1 LGINVKNCF
10 DALFQKKESKKMQDE
25 LKAAQKVVN
34 IIIDFFV
41 NYSFQVVGAIVILVV
56 AVLVARTVASFLAK
70 LFERKKFD
78 ITLSKFTIS
87 AAKVVIFGFAII
99 IALGKFGITIA
110 PFVAAL
116 AGMAFGASFAI
127 QGPMAN
133 YGAGLVI
140 ILTRPFVVGNTI
152 TISGVN
158 GIVEEINLGATILT
172 DEDGVKIT
180 IPNKHIVGEILH
192 NSEERRIVEEV
203 VGISYDSD
211 PEKAIGII
219 KEALGEFKEIST
231 EPPPRVGI
239 QQFGDSS
246 INIGLRYWIPT
257 REYFGTLYQV
267 NLAVYKQL
275 KARDIEIPYPQR
287 DIHIISRSQDA
298 PFAASQI

>member
-1 LGINVKNCF
+1 
-10 DALFQKKESKKMQDE
+10 MQDE
-25 LKAAQKVVN
+25 IKAAQKMVN

-41 NYSFQVVGAIVILVV
+41 NYSFQVVGAILIFVV
-56 AVLVARTVASFLAK
+56 GILVARAVASFLMK
-70 LFERKKFD
+70 FFERKEFD
-78 ITLSKFTIS
+78 VTLSKFAS
-87 AAKVVIFGFAII
+87 AAAKVTILGFAII

-110 PFVAAL
+110 PFIAAL
-116 AGMAFGASFAI
+116 AAMAFGASFAI
-127 QGPMAN
+127 QGPLAN

-140 ILTRPFVVGNTI
+140 VLTRPFVVGNTI
-152 TISGVN
+152 TVSGVS
-158 GIVEEINLGATILT
+158 GIVEEVNLGTTILT

-192 NSEERRIVEEV
+192 NSEERRIVEEI

-211 PEKAIGII
+211 PEKAIRII
-219 KEALGEFKEIST
+219 KEALGEFQKIST

-275 KARDIEIPYPQR
+275 KARDIQIPYPQR
-287 DIHIISRSQDA
+287 DIHIISRSYDESST
-298 PFAASQI
+298 ASRI

>member
-1 LGINVKNCF
+1 
-10 DALFQKKESKKMQDE
+10 MQDE
-25 LKAAQKVVN
+25 IKAAQKMVN

-41 NYSFQVVGAIVILVV
+41 NYSFQVVGAIIIFVV
-56 AVLVARTVASFLAK
+56 GILVARAVASFLMK
-70 LFERKKFD
+70 FFERKEFD
-78 ITLSKFTIS
+78 VTLSKFAAA
-87 AAKVVIFGFAII
+87 AAKVTILGFAII

-110 PFVAAL
+110 PFIAAL
-116 AGMAFGASFAI
+116 AAMAFGASFAI
-127 QGPMAN
+127 QGPLAN

-140 ILTRPFVVGNTI
+140 VLTRPFVVGNTI
-152 TISGVN
+152 TVSGVS
-158 GIVEEINLGATILT
+158 GIVEEVNLGTTILS

-192 NSEERRIVEEV
+192 NSEERRIVEEI

-211 PEKAIGII
+211 PEKAIRII
-219 KEALGEFKEIST
+219 KEALGEFQEIST
-231 EPPPRVGI
+231 EPPARVGI

-275 KARDIEIPYPQR
+275 KARDIQIPYPQR
-287 DIHIISRSQDA
+287 DIHIISRSYDESST
-298 PFAASQI
+298 ASRI

>member
-1 LGINVKNCF
+1 
-10 DALFQKKESKKMQDE
+10 MQDE
-25 LKAAQKVVN
+25 LKAAQKVIN
-34 IIIDFFV
+34 LIIDFFV

-56 AVLVARTVASFLAK
+56 GILVARAVASFLMK
-70 LFERKKFD
+70 LFERKKLD
-78 ITLSKFTIS
+78 VTLSKFTS
-87 AAKVVIFGFAII
+87 AAAKATILGFAII

-110 PFVAAL
+110 PFIAAL
-116 AGMAFGASFAI
+116 AAMAFGASFAI

-152 TISGVN
+152 TVSGVS
-158 GIVEEINLGATILT
+158 GIVEEVNLGTTILT

-192 NSEERRIVEEV
+192 NSEERRIVEEI

-211 PEKAIGII
+211 PEKAIRII

-275 KARDIEIPYPQR
+275 KERDIEIPYPQR
-287 DIHIISRSQDA
+287 DIHIVSRSDDG
-298 PFAASQI
+298 PSTASRV